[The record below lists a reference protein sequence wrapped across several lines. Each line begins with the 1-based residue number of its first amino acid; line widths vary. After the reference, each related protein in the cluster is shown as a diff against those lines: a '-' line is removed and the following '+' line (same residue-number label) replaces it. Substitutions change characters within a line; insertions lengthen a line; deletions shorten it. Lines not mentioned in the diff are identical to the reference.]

1 MPIVVIANPKGG
13 VGKSTLSTNVAG
25 YFASQGHE
33 VMLEMPME
41 PSGYPDNDPGPYTL
55 LASGGP
61 EDVQSRMAWLL
72 SRATGYFGVTNYLG
86 DRFAGSDTGMNAFLS
101 KPLDMARLITEVRRV
116 IAEAGGQVPEVASAG
131 IPEPSIDWPAIDGI
145 DMLAARQLLS
155 GDHGLFMGL
164 LERFLRDTASLPGEL
179 PAWSRDPA
187 ADRRQALLARLHK
200 LRGAAGALGA
210 NDVAGVS
217 QRLELALRQ
226 GAPAEDLTQALA
238 DALARL
244 AVAGGRAV
252 AAHARDQAQAQD
264 RQPTAAA
271 PTPRQLQSLGAL
283 LQRQDLDAL
292 DHYGELAAGIRQLAG
307 VESEAALRDAVQS
320 LDFARAQR
328 LLDAITPLAAES

>member
-1 MPIVVIANPKGG
+1 MVGRFIVQGLNG
-13 VGKSTLSTNVAG
+13 
-25 YFASQGHE
+25 FAW
-33 VMLEMPME
+33 P
-41 PSGYPDNDPGPYTL
+41 
-55 LASGGP
+55 
-61 EDVQSRMAWLL
+61 
-72 SRATGYFGVTNYLG
+72 ATWMSVE
-86 DRFAGSDTGMNAFLS
+86 
-101 KPLDMARLITEVRRV
+101 KPL
-116 IAEAGGQVPEVASAG
+116 S
-131 IPEPSIDWPAIDGI
+131 
-145 DMLAARQLLS
+145 
-155 GDHGLFMGL
+155 
-164 LERFLRDTASLPGEL
+164 
-179 PAWSRDPA
+179 PA
-187 ADRRQALLARLHK
+187 AKAGVQAGDVISSIEGQNAAGLTVSQVSEK